1 MKTAIFCFLCFFF
14 VSCTCQPSSKN
25 NEEENFTNCADG
37 VKDSLKAIVVNTTF
51 ILYPNLLTE
60 KGSNDEVYMQIT
72 EKPQFPGGMR
82 ELISFIQK
90 NIQYPSTAFQSK
102 KQGRVIVQAIIDTDG
117 SVVQP
122 SVVHSIDS
130 LLDRE
135 ALRIVQIMPRWKPG
149 THHGT
154 PVKVKYHFP
163 VTFKIDDT
171 PVLYPAFRDIP
182 TGEAINPDSLSIKTE
197 YDYYPLSTTEVEIVI
212 TNHSHYEYD
221 CGEEYSLAYYNPAKQ
236 QWETLPTNPIVN
248 SILWIFPSQHSTH
261 EQTIRL
267 YTSEVS
273 NRPGKYRIYKAFNR
287 KTKVAYAEF
296 EMIDKKGVEQLRN
309 RIHDYMSNC
318 MNSITAKNICMT
330 YTKNTDTIFVVL
342 INNAPRFQEM
352 FKREVISYSAVN
364 HGKIQKPT
372 HFIPAASLD
381 TLQIT
386 MKTEKPAYP
395 AGTENIKVILT
406 NNSPQRL
413 FFGTAYTVARK
424 VGKQWILLNAF
435 NCWDSLGIL
444 LDSEGTY
451 RFVANLYPLFNDN
464 PPGIYR
470 VYKEVGFD
478 GSSEKWFMAAEFSI
492 E

>member
-37 VKDSLKAIVVNTTF
+37 VKDSLKAIVVDTTF

-60 KGSNDEVYMQIT
+60 KGSN
-72 EKPQFPGGMR
+72 
-82 ELISFIQK
+82 
-90 NIQYPSTAFQSK
+90 
-102 KQGRVIVQAIIDTDG
+102 
-117 SVVQP
+117 
-122 SVVHSIDS
+122 
-130 LLDRE
+130 
-135 ALRIVQIMPRWKPG
+135 
-149 THHGT
+149 
-154 PVKVKYHFP
+154 
-163 VTFKIDDT
+163 
-171 PVLYPAFRDIP
+171 
-182 TGEAINPDSLSIKTE
+182 GEAINPDSLSIKTE

-296 EMIDKKGVEQLRN
+296 EMIEKGVEQLRN

-435 NCWDSLGIL
+435 NCWESLGIL
-444 LDSEGTY
+444 LDPKGTY